1 MDRVRRRAGWLLA
14 VGLLA
19 LTGWTMTVSFLIP
32 NWFDPGE
39 DCAKTFQQPDNGD
52 IRVASHWFP
61 PTATCDFGGGDVRNF
76 ISPITTVLLTAAM
89 VLIAVMIGVG
99 LTITVRRYF
108 EPNGAIRSAERVD
121 LKARLVAQLA
131 SGTVLFVLAIGVYTG
146 ASAFAII
153 LGGAAGGIIFGFVG
167 LIMVAGLGAG
177 LDRQVG
183 PLPSTELES
192 RRRGAA
198 AGLITFGVLVVA
210 TAVTGR
216 MPFFR
221 IWAAPLG
228 AIVYVVVVLAQWSR
242 LKRSDR
248 AARVGD
254 TVEQDLLDDP
264 RS

>member
-1 MDRVRRRAGWLLA
+1 MDLVRRRAGWLLA

-19 LTGWTMTVSFLIP
+19 LTVWTIVVSFLMP
-32 NWFDPGE
+32 NWFDTDE
-39 DCAKTFQQPDNGD
+39 DCATTFDRPDSGG
-52 IRVASHWFP
+52 IEVVTHWFP
-61 PTATCDFGGGDVRNF
+61 PTATCDFGGGDVRNL
-76 ISPITTVLLTAAM
+76 ISPTTTILLMIAM
-89 VLIAVMIGVG
+89 VLIAAASGVG
-99 LTITVRRYF
+99 LYFTVRRYF
-108 EPNGAIRSAERVD
+108 EPAGVVRSAEGID

-146 ASAFAII
+146 ASAFAIL

-167 LIMVAGLGAG
+167 LIMVAGLGTG

-183 PLPSTELES
+183 PLPSTELAS

-198 AGLITFGVLVVA
+198 AGLITFGVLFVA

-221 IWAAPLG
+221 IWAVPLG
-228 AIVYVVVVLAQWSR
+228 AVVYVLVVLIQW

-248 AARVGD
+248 NAGVGD